1 MKTRSALGLFLL
13 ALTGA
18 WAVDALLRQPAS
30 GAAWPWALRQQAL
43 YLTGV
48 WSIGLMSL
56 IMLLAL
62 RPAWLEGPLG
72 GMDKIYRLHKWAG
85 ILAIGAG
92 AAHWL
97 IKLASTPL
105 KALVGIEGRPA
116 RDAVLAML
124 ADSRGLAK
132 DLGEWTIYALL
143 AMLVI
148 TLWRRFPY
156 HAWRIVHRAMPLA
169 FLVLAFH
176 TLALAPA
183 YYWTGPTGAL
193 LLPLMAGGAAAALL
207 SLAGR
212 IGQGRRVAGK
222 VTGLV
227 RRPGDVLEVTCELCP
242 RWPGHAA
249 GQFAFVT
256 LDRRE
261 GAHPFTIASAPHAG
275 RHDVTFQIK
284 ALGDFTRRL
293 AATLREGAPVTV
305 EGPYGRF
312 ERPADPAAGP
322 QVWVAGGIGVTPF
335 LAWLEAARD
344 EPGDRPPVWLHY
356 CVRDAGADP
365 FVEVLR
371 QRCEALD
378 NVTLQ
383 VHSAAQ
389 GQRLEAASLA
399 QGEVAAGRVAD
410 VWYCGPAGLA
420 AALRQGLRRLGRGGV
435 HWHQEA
441 FDMR

>member
-18 WAVDALLRQPAS
+18 WAVDALLLQPAS

-85 ILAIGAG
+85 ILAVGAG

-116 RDAVLAML
+116 RDAVLAVL

-222 VTGLV
+222 VAGLV
-227 RRPGDVLEVTCELCP
+227 RRPGDILEVTCELGP

-256 LDRRE
+256 FDRRE

-344 EPGDRPPVWLHY
+344 APGDRPPVWLHY

-389 GQRLEAASLA
+389 GQRLDAASLA

-420 AALRQGLRRLGRGGV
+420 AALRQGLRRLGRRGV

>member
-18 WAVDALLRQPAS
+18 WAVDALLPQPAS

-227 RRPGDVLEVTCELCP
+227 RRPGDILEVTCELGP

-256 LDRRE
+256 FDRRE

-293 AATLREGAPVTV
+293 AATLRQGAPVTV

-312 ERPADPAAGP
+312 ERPADPAARP

-383 VHSAAQ
+383 VHGAAQ

-420 AALRQGLRRLGRGGV
+420 TALRQGLRRLGRSGV

>member
-18 WAVDALLRQPAS
+18 WAIDALLLQPAS

-176 TLALAPA
+176 TLALAPT

-227 RRPGDVLEVTCELCP
+227 RRPGDILEVTCELGP

-256 LDRRE
+256 FDRRE

-344 EPGDRPPVWLHY
+344 APGDRPPVWLHY

>member
-18 WAVDALLRQPAS
+18 WAVDALLLQPAS

-72 GMDKIYRLHKWAG
+72 GMDKVYRLHKWAG

-124 ADSRGLAK
+124 TDSRGLAK

-169 FLVLAFH
+169 YLILAFH

-183 YYWTGPTGAL
+183 YYWTGPTGVL
-193 LLPLMAGGAAAALL
+193 LLPLMAGGAWAALL

-212 IGQGRRVAGK
+212 VGQGRRVAGR
-222 VTGLV
+222 VTALAQ
-227 RRPGDVLEVTCELCP
+227 RPGDILEVTCELDA

-256 LDRRE
+256 FERGE
-261 GAHPFTIASAPHAG
+261 GAHPFTIASAPHPG
-275 RHDVTFQIK
+275 RRDVTFQIK
-284 ALGDFTRRL
+284 ALGDYTRRL
-293 AATLREGAPVTV
+293 AATLPECAPVTV
-305 EGPYGRF
+305 QGPYGPF
-312 ERPADPAAGP
+312 DRPADPAAGP
-322 QVWVAGGIGVTPF
+322 QVWIAGGIGVTPF

-344 EPGDRPPVWLHY
+344 APRAPSPVWLHY

-371 QRCEALD
+371 QRCERLD

-383 VHSAAQ
+383 VHSAAD
-389 GQRLEAASLA
+389 GQRLDAAALA

-420 AALRQGLRRLGRGGV
+420 TALRKGLRRLGRGRI

>member
-18 WAVDALLRQPAS
+18 WAVDALLPQPAS

-227 RRPGDVLEVTCELCP
+227 RRPGDILEVTCELGP

-256 LDRRE
+256 FDRRE

-293 AATLREGAPVTV
+293 AATLRQGAPVTV

-312 ERPADPAAGP
+312 ERPADPAARP

-383 VHSAAQ
+383 VHGAAQ

>member
-18 WAVDALLRQPAS
+18 WAVDALLLQPAS

-124 ADSRGLAK
+124 ADSRALAK

-193 LLPLMAGGAAAALL
+193 LLPLMAGGAVAALL

-227 RRPGDVLEVTCELCP
+227 RRPGDILEVTCELGP

-256 LDRRE
+256 FDRRE

-344 EPGDRPPVWLHY
+344 EPGDRPLVWLHY